1 VPGRAPFHPR
11 PEEPTVSPNLPAG
24 HIILPPDAPRDQWLA
39 ARRSGIGG
47 SDMPLLVGVSNAKH
61 GTEFDL
67 WREKTGR
74 FIAPHERGGPMMRG
88 TWLEPNIADVFV
100 KETGLAVETCG
111 LVQSNTEPIA
121 LMTPDRLEGDDG
133 LVEIKSMGSW
143 APVRQEWRRGGVSRA
158 AFVQGQWGLGVT
170 GRQYLWLVAY
180 EIDQYPIIRGPFP
193 RDEKLI
199 SSMFVRAR
207 SWWDAHVVADSAPA
221 VNHDTITDDEI
232 RARWPH
238 NVGESIEAEWPDYL
252 LAMREERRQVHA
264 TLREAAARKK
274 EIDAAAKI
282 MAADYAAITVNGEPI
297 VTFNEHDVAP
307 VIDPAM
313 EWEEPEMWD
322 RYVTR
327 GSTRAIRWIKR
338 KA

>member
-1 VPGRAPFHPR
+1 M
-11 PEEPTVSPNLPAG
+11 SPALSAG
-24 HIILPPDAPRDQWLA
+24 HVILPPDASREQWLA

-47 SDMPLLVGVSNAKH
+47 SDIPLLVGVSNPRN

-74 FIAPHERGGPMMRG
+74 FVPPAVRGGPMMRG

-100 KETGLAVETCG
+100 KETGLTVETCG
-111 LVQSNTEPIA
+111 IVQSNTEPIA
-121 LMTPDRLEGDDG
+121 LMTPDRLEGEDG
-133 LVEIKSMGSW
+133 LVEIKTLGEW
-143 APVRQEWRRGGVSRA
+143 APIKQEWRRGGVSRA

-170 GRQYLWLVAY
+170 GRTHLWLVAY
-180 EIDQYPIIRGPFP
+180 EIDQYPIIRGPFA

-199 SSMFVRAR
+199 TSMFARAR

-221 VNHDTITDDEI
+221 VNHESISDDEI

-238 NVGESIEAEWPDYL
+238 NVGESVEAEWPDYL
-252 LAMREERRQVHA
+252 LAMREERTHVHA
-264 TLREAAARKK
+264 ALRDATARKR
-274 EIDAAAKI
+274 EIDAAARI
-282 MAADYAAITVNGEPI
+282 MAGDNAAITVAGEP
-297 VTFNEHDVAP
+297 VVMFNEHDTAVT
-307 VIDPAM
+307 IDPAM

-338 KA
+338 RD